1 MGWEDSFVAKR
12 KRRKLHRS
20 RCIRSYRRLANQ
32 NHGLC
37 DFCRDEIY
45 PGEEYE
51 GLVYV
56 NGQRLCVVKQHTDC
70 LPWDWDEEEMNQH
83 GDEKE
88 VETTVEE
95 PMELP
100 EAA

>member
-1 MGWEDSFVAKR
+1 M
-12 KRRKLHRS
+12 
-20 RCIRSYRRLANQ
+20 
-32 NHGLC
+32 
-37 DFCRDEIY
+37 
-45 PGEEYE
+45 
-51 GLVYV
+51 
-56 NGQRLCVVKQHTDC
+56 NGQRLWVVKQHTDC